1 MKKQEFKQALFQLFD
16 ADIDSMAYEEKVQY
30 IEKLVYDYQRD
41 RDSLRQ
47 KPNNRKPW
55 RDEELMLILND
66 APTVA
71 NCVKYAKAFG
81 RGYGS
86 IEQKYRWAATPQK
99 DIQGRRE
106 TDAFIEQIKR
116 VSRLLGRRA

>member
-1 MKKQEFKQALFQLFD
+1 
-16 ADIDSMAYEEKVQY
+16 
-30 IEKLVYDYQRD
+30 
-41 RDSLRQ
+41 
-47 KPNNRKPW
+47 
-55 RDEELMLILND
+55 MLILSD

-86 IEQKYRWAATPQK
+86 IEQIYRWAATPQK

-116 VSRLLGRRA
+116 VSRLLGAGPNAHPFGGYRHGNVAGGNQIF

>member
-1 MKKQEFKQALFQLFD
+1 
-16 ADIDSMAYEEKVQY
+16 MAYEEKVQY

-47 KPNNRKPW
+47 KPNNRKPG

-86 IEQKYRWAATPQK
+86 IEQIYRWAATPQK
-99 DIQGRRE
+99 DIQSRRE

>member
-1 MKKQEFKQALFQLFD
+1 
-16 ADIDSMAYEEKVQY
+16 
-30 IEKLVYDYQRD
+30 
-41 RDSLRQ
+41 
-47 KPNNRKPW
+47 
-55 RDEELMLILND
+55 MLILND

-86 IEQKYRWAATPQK
+86 IEQIYRWAATPQK

-116 VSRLLGRRA
+116 VSRLLGRRAYRPSVWRIQAWKRRRRKSDFLTKSRSL

>member
-1 MKKQEFKQALFQLFD
+1 
-16 ADIDSMAYEEKVQY
+16 
-30 IEKLVYDYQRD
+30 
-41 RDSLRQ
+41 
-47 KPNNRKPW
+47 
-55 RDEELMLILND
+55 MLILND

-86 IEQKYRWAATPQK
+86 IEQIYRWAATPQK
-99 DIQGRRE
+99 DIQGRGE

>member
-1 MKKQEFKQALFQLFD
+1 
-16 ADIDSMAYEEKVQY
+16 
-30 IEKLVYDYQRD
+30 
-41 RDSLRQ
+41 
-47 KPNNRKPW
+47 
-55 RDEELMLILND
+55 MLILSD

-86 IEQKYRWAATPQK
+86 IEQIYRWAATPQK

-106 TDAFIEQIKR
+106 TDAFIEQNKR
-116 VSRLLGRRA
+116 VSRLLGRQGLTPHPFGGYRHGNVAGGNQIF